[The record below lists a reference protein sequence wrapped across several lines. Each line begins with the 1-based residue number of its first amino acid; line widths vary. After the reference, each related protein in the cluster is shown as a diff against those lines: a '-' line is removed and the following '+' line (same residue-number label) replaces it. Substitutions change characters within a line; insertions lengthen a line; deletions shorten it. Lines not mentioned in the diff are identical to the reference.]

1 MIGAEVNR
9 IVYKGDGI
17 TTSFPY
23 TFTVLEKADIVV
35 TLVDKESKK
44 KTLTSD
50 YFIDMDKKEIT
61 YPGYAPGEEPAEAE
75 RPPVLPAG
83 WYLVI
88 QRKTKIDQQTSLG
101 DKWPF
106 DVTEDALD
114 KITRILQDLDT
125 DSKRHLKVSVE
136 ASGIDP
142 MLPSPKANMGFYWD
156 ETGTKLVEGLNPN
169 AASESAAASSAAAA
183 RSAAAASASA
193 KSSAYHMEFAQRWAV
208 SSVSPDDNVDS
219 ESTTG
224 MTQSSKTWALYAKAK
239 AAESAERADATIG
252 ADEEAETYAQ
262 DAKTYMA
269 AAKKAAADATTQAA
283 AASASEKAAQTSE
296 NSAAAS
302 ASAAKASENA
312 ARESEKN
319 ADSRAQDAESAAN
332 GAKGYAASAL
342 ADKTAAE
349 SAANTA
355 KAWSMS
361 DSSPDGVSGNKSAKT
376 WAEIAAS
383 RANDVASSA
392 SASASS
398 ASDASTSASNA
409 KISETNAAN
418 SATSAAESAE
428 KAKAYIATTY
438 SKAEV
443 DAKIPTKTSRL
454 TNDSGYITNAD
465 ISLEISAAKAEVRA
479 DIPTKVSQLTNDAG
493 YITKADITEGST
505 PDLTPYMKKIADS
518 DLSMGSYRLIFPGAK
533 VSSEPVNSAPMLV
546 IDTTRG
552 SRGVNI
558 KGPNVLVNGVPIA
571 TETDLS
577 DKLDKTG
584 TAAVATKATQDGA
597 GNVIAT
603 TYIKTVNNLKPD
615 TSGNVNLSGGAGGN
629 ITVDSALSST
639 STNAIQNRVVQQ
651 EFASV
656 RATIPT
662 KVSQLTNDSGYL
674 TQHQSL
680 DGYVKTVNNTAP
692 DSNGNVTIALSGG
705 GGVSTSES
713 NTWTGK
719 QTFQKMK
726 FNFEG
731 YNAPRISGATDNP
744 SSSVAVYNVQG
755 NFTLD
760 MSTLAGLL
768 SNGDA
773 TLFTAYI
780 TSNGAYTL
788 SIVNAGTLKYV
799 GSASDLA
806 ITTNGM
812 ILNIMLIKSSSD
824 DLSTVVQAS
833 ALS

>member
-125 DSKRHLKVSVE
+125 DSKQHLKVSVE

-156 ETGTKLVEGLNPN
+156 ETGTKLVEGLNPK
-169 AASESAAASSAAAA
+169 AASESAAA

-193 KSSAYHMEFAQRWAV
+193 KSSAYHMEFAQRWAA
-208 SSVSPDDNVDS
+208 SSVSPDDNADS

-296 NSAAAS
+296 TSAAAS
-302 ASAAKASENA
+302 ASAAKASANA

-332 GAKGYAASAL
+332 DAKGYAASAL

-355 KAWSMS
+355 KTYAETATKKATAAG
-361 DSSPDGVSGNKSAKT
+361 DSQT
-376 WAEIAAS
+376 AA
-383 RANDVASSA
+383 AH
-392 SASASS
+392 SASS
-398 ASDASTSASNA
+398 AKASADHAGESATIAADNAATATTCAAQASNA
-409 KISETNAAN
+409 RDAAIGAKDGAEAAQANAKASATAATN
-418 SATSAAESAE
+418 SAASAQESAE
-428 KAKAYIATTY
+428 KAKGYAAITNPVTSVKEDTT
-438 SKAEV
+438 KGGIVVTNALGGV
-443 DAKIPTKTSRL
+443 TVVPLIPT
-454 TNDSGYITNAD
+454 I
-465 ISLEISAAKAEVRA
+465 
-479 DIPTKVSQLTNDAG
+479 
-493 YITKADITEGST
+493 
-505 PDLTPYMKKIADS
+505 
-518 DLSMGSYRLIFPGAK
+518 
-533 VSSEPVNSAPMLV
+533 
-546 IDTTRG
+546 
-552 SRGVNI
+552 
-558 KGPNVLVNGVPIA
+558 
-571 TETDLS
+571 
-577 DKLDKTG
+577 
-584 TAAVATKATQDGA
+584 
-597 GNVIAT
+597 
-603 TYIKTVNNLKPD
+603 
-615 TSGNVNLSGGAGGN
+615 
-629 ITVDSALSST
+629 
-639 STNAIQNRVVQQ
+639 
-651 EFASV
+651 
-656 RATIPT
+656 
-662 KVSQLTNDSGYL
+662 
-674 TQHQSL
+674 
-680 DGYVKTVNNTAP
+680 
-692 DSNGNVTIALSGG
+692 
-705 GGVSTSES
+705 
-713 NTWTGK
+713 
-719 QTFQKMK
+719 
-726 FNFEG
+726 
-731 YNAPRISGATDNP
+731 
-744 SSSVAVYNVQG
+744 
-755 NFTLD
+755 
-760 MSTLAGLL
+760 TLA
-768 SNGDA
+768 SAEDIRA
-773 TLFTAYI
+773 LFKEA
-780 TSNGAYTL
+780 
-788 SIVNAGTLKYV
+788 
-799 GSASDLA
+799 
-806 ITTNGM
+806 
-812 ILNIMLIKSSSD
+812 
-824 DLSTVVQAS
+824 
-833 ALS
+833 

>member
-23 TFTVLEKADIVV
+23 TFTVLKKADIVV

-156 ETGTKLVEGLNPN
+156 ETGTKLVEGLNPK
-169 AASESAAASSAAAA
+169 AASESAASSAAAA

-193 KSSAYHMEFAQRWAV
+193 KSSAYHMEFAQRWAA
-208 SSVSPDDNVDS
+208 SSVSPDDNADS

-283 AASASEKAAQTSE
+283 AASVSEKAAQTSE
-296 NSAAAS
+296 TSAAAS
-302 ASAAKASENA
+302 ASAAKASANA

-332 GAKGYAASAL
+332 DAKGYVASAL

-355 KAWSMS
+355 KTYAETATKKATAAG
-361 DSSPDGVSGNKSAKT
+361 DSQT
-376 WAEIAAS
+376 AA
-383 RANDVASSA
+383 AH
-392 SASASS
+392 SASS
-398 ASDASTSASNA
+398 AKASADHAGESATIAADNAATATTCAAQASNA
-409 KISETNAAN
+409 RDAAIGAKDGAEAAQANAKASATAATN
-418 SATSAAESAE
+418 SAASAQESAE
-428 KAKAYIATTY
+428 KAKGYAAITNPVTSVKEDTT
-438 SKAEV
+438 KGGIVVTNALGGV
-443 DAKIPTKTSRL
+443 TVVPLIPT
-454 TNDSGYITNAD
+454 I
-465 ISLEISAAKAEVRA
+465 
-479 DIPTKVSQLTNDAG
+479 
-493 YITKADITEGST
+493 
-505 PDLTPYMKKIADS
+505 
-518 DLSMGSYRLIFPGAK
+518 
-533 VSSEPVNSAPMLV
+533 
-546 IDTTRG
+546 
-552 SRGVNI
+552 
-558 KGPNVLVNGVPIA
+558 
-571 TETDLS
+571 
-577 DKLDKTG
+577 
-584 TAAVATKATQDGA
+584 
-597 GNVIAT
+597 
-603 TYIKTVNNLKPD
+603 
-615 TSGNVNLSGGAGGN
+615 
-629 ITVDSALSST
+629 
-639 STNAIQNRVVQQ
+639 
-651 EFASV
+651 
-656 RATIPT
+656 
-662 KVSQLTNDSGYL
+662 
-674 TQHQSL
+674 
-680 DGYVKTVNNTAP
+680 
-692 DSNGNVTIALSGG
+692 
-705 GGVSTSES
+705 
-713 NTWTGK
+713 
-719 QTFQKMK
+719 
-726 FNFEG
+726 
-731 YNAPRISGATDNP
+731 
-744 SSSVAVYNVQG
+744 
-755 NFTLD
+755 
-760 MSTLAGLL
+760 TLA
-768 SNGDA
+768 SAEDIRA
-773 TLFTAYI
+773 LFKEA
-780 TSNGAYTL
+780 
-788 SIVNAGTLKYV
+788 
-799 GSASDLA
+799 
-806 ITTNGM
+806 
-812 ILNIMLIKSSSD
+812 
-824 DLSTVVQAS
+824 
-833 ALS
+833 